1 MEPEHP
7 ILSLRR
13 QCELLDINRSSIYYK
28 PVNVSVRDDKRLS
41 LMHLVDSIYTE
52 YPFFGTR
59 KMASYL
65 QLNGNRDIKRHHI
78 RGIYEQLGLR
88 SVKYECVY
96 LREWDSVK
104 AARLGLQEYF
114 EFYNNER
121 PHQSLDGRTP
131 YSVHYTVV

>member
-1 MEPEHP
+1 MICLPNDKRALLEPEHP
-7 ILSLRR
+7 SLSLRK

-88 SVKYECVY
+88 SVAPGPHTSKPHSEHKKYPY
-96 LREWDSVK
+96 LLRGIDINKPNQV
-104 AARLGLQEYF
+104 
-114 EFYNNER
+114 
-121 PHQSLDGRTP
+121 
-131 YSVHYTVV
+131 